1 MGDPRRMLTVAYRD
15 AGDGSV
21 AATIDGH
28 PGLEGRGRTRAEAR
42 ANLLASLVGAR
53 PQARPARRA
62 GDGLRRAAAGVAG
75 AVDDV
80 VRPRRRRGA
89 RRGRLR

>member
-1 MGDPRRMLTVAYRD
+1 MAEARRMLTVAYHE

-21 AATIDGH
+21 AATIEGH

-42 ANLLASLVGAR
+42 ANVLRAFVGVSPGPSRGPGAALQR
-53 PQARPARRA
+53 GA
-62 GDGLRRAAAGVAG
+62 GWIVT

-89 RRGRLR
+89 RRRFRLK